1 MKQSH
6 PPRKSSMGFREPE
19 RRRSENPSEEGGNKV
34 RVEKRKKRK
43 RVKHCCIQSLLSLV
57 LVAEFTVTEK
67 KKKVSRPSLL
77 FDASS
82 AAAGDALT
90 DTEIFPPRRDEFVGG
105 RWLKVGKE
113 AGQRERAST
122 LPPAV
127 NKEKRN
133 YCLEDSKSRTVAK
146 RTVEAA

>member
-67 KKKVSRPSLL
+67 KKKVSPPSLL

>member
-67 KKKVSRPSLL
+67 KKKSVTS
-77 FDASS
+77 FT
-82 AAAGDALT
+82 AL
-90 DTEIFPPRRDEFVGG
+90 
-105 RWLKVGKE
+105 
-113 AGQRERAST
+113 
-122 LPPAV
+122 
-127 NKEKRN
+127 
-133 YCLEDSKSRTVAK
+133 
-146 RTVEAA
+146 